1 MRWMTISNLLSKVER
16 NQRYFSSYWKRL
28 VREFKL
34 FDFDYKFL
42 SGHSLPP
49 KSICLILTERC
60 NLKCV
65 MCDIG
70 QKNACNSSYPGFP
83 LVESIKK
90 GGEPMTLND
99 WKMLV
104 DDIMSKGWKPLILL
118 TGTEPFLYPY
128 LLELAEYII
137 VADLRLHI
145 TTNGTLLSR
154 YARQLVDLCKRPD
167 AINITI
173 SLDGM
178 GEIHDT
184 IRGVEGAFDKAIAGL
199 KEINK
204 RKRECGKK
212 WPAVSITYTISNFNY
227 RHMREFVKWLHERD
241 LDVESITFS
250 HLWFKDELMVSEH
263 NEKYGDSLPV
273 KQENIAGLR
282 IPEIDMDFVHS
293 ELEAIR
299 KAYSKSPLSIFEHP
313 KLNHAEAKK
322 YYSQP
327 TELVFCNRCMA
338 PWRNISVTP
347 RGEVII
353 SPMCYDYHL
362 GNVKKNSFSRI
373 WNDTPLKEF
382 RKKLKRV
389 GVYPACARC
398 CLLFDSK
405 PKYYKL
411 KSLFK

>member
-1 MRWMTISNLLSKVER
+1 MRWMKIYNLLYRVIKKPE
-16 NQRYFSSYWKRL
+16 YIPSYVRKL
-28 VREFKL
+28 IREFKL
-34 FDFDYKFL
+34 FDLDYKFFN
-42 SGHSLPP
+42 GYSLPP

-70 QKNACNSSYPGFP
+70 QKNTQISSQDSFP
-83 LVESIKK
+83 LAESIEK
-90 GGEPMTLND
+90 GEGVMTLDD

-104 DDIMSKGWKPLILL
+104 DDIVRKRWNPLILL

-137 VADLRLHI
+137 AADLRLHI

-178 GEIHDT
+178 GEVHDT
-184 IRGVEGAFDKAIAGL
+184 IRGVEGTFDKAIAGL
-199 KEINK
+199 KEINE
-204 RKRECGKK
+204 RKRETGKI
-212 WPAVSITYTISNFNY
+212 WPTVSIAYTISNFNC
-227 RHMREFVKWLHERD
+227 RHMREFVKWIQAQD
-241 LDVESITFS
+241 LDIESINFS
-250 HLWFKDELMVSEH
+250 HLWFKDETMVRKH
-263 NEKYGDSLPV
+263 NKKYGDSLPV
-273 KQENIAGLR
+273 KQENIGGLC
-282 IPEIDMDFVHS
+282 ISEIDMGFVHS
-293 ELEAIR
+293 ELKTIR
-299 KAYSKSPLSIFEHP
+299 KLYSKSPFSIFEHP
-313 KLNHAEAKK
+313 KLNHEEANK
-322 YYSQP
+322 YYYQTP
-327 TELVFCNRCMA
+327 ELVFYDRCLA

-362 GNVKKNSFSRI
+362 GNVKKNAFSRI
-373 WNDTPLKEF
+373 WNDNSLKKF
-382 RKKLKRV
+382 RRGLKKV

-398 CLLFDSK
+398 CMLFDSK
-405 PKYYKL
+405 PKYHKI